1 MEFGHAQVCGGQHA
15 VCCAEGDADDAQ
27 LLLRPCCVAQG
38 APGGSAQAGVGAAA
52 LAPTGRD
59 AAGKCALSI
68 QLYTC
73 ELIMRLLDRPAST
86 SYCSF
91 QSKACSSLAMQ
102 AHIKHLEQL
111 LQSAPSRPPAAR
123 VATPTRSTKGTFG
136 AVWPPGS
143 SPVKGS
149 PKTASSPVAAG
160 SIAPRASAAL
170 PQAEATAL
178 VRPSAPL
185 TVESLATILAEANR
199 ERECEARLQLYRLQ
213 EQYEGKLQALEAG
226 LQQREGG
233 YAGVLQQ
240 LLQLKVQHPGSSTAA
255 ERARSEISLHRLASH
270 TPAKPVPA
278 SPAVS
283 PQRPQAQQTGSVPG
297 ERRTQQDIHA
307 HQSDAQPGPHQGTP
321 GKGLP
326 GFKGPRPRTPG
337 SAAKARSQSR
347 PWVGG
352 QRDARAAPGTGSE
365 CQRQVKASTAK
376 LHQRFFGAQLQEPS
390 SPAGSSSHSIS
401 FQDLPDERQPR
412 QLGLG
417 ERRFLGVLALVR
429 RWRPWSEGWAV
440 VRGLISKPQLLT
452 LAAQLTNLPPHIFY
466 LMLTY
471 TVPVRLL
478 LSWQVRAARL
488 TPGRA
493 WYARQWSLTPQ
504 QALRWAPCGPTSA
517 RIRESACVVG

>member
-1 MEFGHAQVCGGQHA
+1 M
-15 VCCAEGDADDAQ
+15 
-27 LLLRPCCVAQG
+27 
-38 APGGSAQAGVGAAA
+38 
-52 LAPTGRD
+52 
-59 AAGKCALSI
+59 
-68 QLYTC
+68 
-73 ELIMRLLDRPAST
+73 
-86 SYCSF
+86 
-91 QSKACSSLAMQ
+91 
-102 AHIKHLEQL
+102 
-111 LQSAPSRPPAAR
+111 
-123 VATPTRSTKGTFG
+123 
-136 AVWPPGS
+136 
-143 SPVKGS
+143 
-149 PKTASSPVAAG
+149 
-160 SIAPRASAAL
+160 PRASAAL

-226 LQQREGG
+226 LQQRDGE

-240 LLQLKVQHPGSSTAA
+240 LLRLKVQHPGSSTAA
-255 ERARSEISLHRLASH
+255 EGARSEVSLHRLTSH
-270 TPAKPVPA
+270 SPAKPVPA

-307 HQSDAQPGPHQGTP
+307 HRSDAQPGPRQGTP

-326 GFKGPRPRTPG
+326 GVKGLRPRTPG

-352 QRDARAAPGTGSE
+352 QRDARAAPETGSD

-376 LHQRFFGAQLQEPS
+376 LHQRFFGAQLQEPG

-429 RWRPWSEGWAV
+429 G
-440 VRGLISKPQLLT
+440 
-452 LAAQLTNLPPHIFY
+452 
-466 LMLTY
+466 
-471 TVPVRLL
+471 
-478 LSWQVRAARL
+478 
-488 TPGRA
+488 
-493 WYARQWSLTPQ
+493 
-504 QALRWAPCGPTSA
+504 
-517 RIRESACVVG
+517 